1 MDQNTAQAP
10 VAAAEV
16 EAPKKQMDAQ
26 FERHRPS
33 RKGATFLKT
42 ILALLVIGLSLI
54 LVLIYKVSWI
64 PVIVVAALLLFV
76 LVFSVHIAL
85 EWEKAIVLRLGRFS
99 RVCGPGLYFTIP
111 LIEYVAERVDQRVM
125 ATSFNAEEAL
135 TADLVPLGVDAVLFW
150 IVWDPKKACT
160 EVENYAKTVAW
171 TAQTTMRDVIGRVNL
186 DEISLSRDR
195 LNHEI
200 QEIMDEK
207 TTPWGVTV
215 LSVEIRD
222 ICIPKELQNAMSKK
236 AQAEREREARI
247 TLAEVEKDISE
258 MFVEAA
264 EIYDKNE
271 KAMQLRTMNL
281 IYESVKDRG
290 GLVVT
295 PSAFAE
301 GFNNINDIIKH
312 QQ

>member
-1 MDQNTAQAP
+1 MDQANIPAP
-10 VAAAEV
+10 TGTTEYDV
-16 EAPKKQMDAQ
+16 PKKGLDEQ
-26 FERHRPS
+26 FRGHKPS
-33 RKGATFLKT
+33 RRGATILKT
-42 ILALLVIGLSLI
+42 LISAMILGVAITLVVRYGYSWKKVAVVTSVILFLLIS
-54 LVLIYKVSWI
+54 
-64 PVIVVAALLLFV
+64 
-76 LVFSVHIAL
+76 SVHIAL
-85 EWEKAIVLRLGRFS
+85 EWEKDIVLRLGRFN

-111 LIEYVAERVDQRVM
+111 LFEHVTERVDQRIM

-222 ICIPKELQNAMSKK
+222 ITIPKELQNAMSKK

-281 IYESVKDRG
+281 IYESVKDKG

-301 GFNNINDIIKH
+301 GFNNINDIIQNK
-312 QQ
+312 